1 MQHSGHFEEDHRKDF
16 EKVSKV
22 DTYKDVLKDL
32 PDWDE
37 FLLKESGLPGP
48 RANLEL
54 MQAVV
59 DLGTEETFI
68 RYLKLN
74 LTNTSDNN
82 PEEFLA
88 FCGTVGLGKLIVE
101 GKTQY
106 LSNLRFLA
114 SSKRWRIREGVAIAL
129 QLIGESD
136 INLLLREMETWKKGN
151 LLERRAVV
159 AALCEPKLLT
169 QTDTVRQV
177 LRILDEMTK
186 DLSGINDRQEENF
199 KILRKA
205 LGYAW
210 SVAVAAAPQE
220 GKDLMEKWLWDEDK
234 DIRWIMKENLRK
246 NRLIRTDRQWT
257 TKWKQTL
264 GVK

>member
-1 MQHSGHFEEDHRKDF
+1 M
-16 EKVSKV
+16 SKV
-22 DTYKDVLKDL
+22 DTYKDVLKGL
-32 PDWDE
+32 PYWDE

-68 RYLKLN
+68 KYLEFG
-74 LTNTSDNN
+74 LTNTSDNK

-88 FCGTVGLGKLIVE
+88 FCGTIGLGRLITE
-101 GKTQY
+101 GKQQY

-114 SSKRWRIREGVAIAL
+114 SNKRWRIREGVAIAL
-129 QLIGESD
+129 QLLGESD
-136 INLLLREMETWKKGN
+136 IDLLLREMETWKKGN
-151 LLERRAVV
+151 PLERRAVV

-169 QTDTVRQV
+169 QTDTIQQV
-177 LRILDEMTK
+177 LRILDEITK
-186 DLSGINDRQEENF
+186 DLLDIYDRKEENF

-205 LGYAW
+205 LGYGW
-210 SVAVAAAPQE
+210 SVAVVADPQE
-220 GKDLMEKWLWDEDK
+220 GKDLMEKWFCDEDI

-246 NRLIRTDRQWT
+246 NRMIRMDKQWT
-257 TKWKQTL
+257 SKWKQSF
-264 GVK
+264 GIK